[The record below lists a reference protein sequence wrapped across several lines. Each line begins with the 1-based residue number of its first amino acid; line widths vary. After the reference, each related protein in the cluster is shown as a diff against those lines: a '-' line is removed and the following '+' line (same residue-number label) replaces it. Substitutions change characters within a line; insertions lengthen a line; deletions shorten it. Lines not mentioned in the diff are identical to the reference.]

1 MWRKSPLLRICNA
14 SIAGLFIEQAAENF
28 EWIGERRIGERPA
41 RPRTSKKRCDKRS
54 AVYLY
59 V

>member
-28 EWIGERRIGERPA
+28 EWIGERPA